1 MRSSVKR
8 IEAKRTVGRTILTAG
23 VLSAAMICPPL
34 WAQLEAEPGA
44 DAAVQT
50 PPIANPA
57 APEAP
62 EAPEAPPAVAPG
74 GTPVAPGAPV
84 AAEEAP
90 RQDLRVT
97 IAGVQGMVQVRG
109 EENAAWESA
118 KAGMV
123 LGPGAEFRTGPRSMV
138 QFRVPP
144 DQIITLDR
152 LGTVKVLEAIRL
164 AENKVKLDLGMEY
177 GRTDYRV
184 EAAGVEHDTTIRSP
198 ASTLAVRGTTGMTS
212 SSNGGTFPDQFKA
225 FNNLVTRTQG
235 GQQVAFGG
243 KGTQT
248 QVNSNNGTPQDG
260 SSEQA
265 NPVMPTVPG
274 TPQDVQN
281 AMANL
286 TRTGQAFGSVFSSQ
300 SALQGGA
307 NVIDQQT
314 RMSVNPSDDDQTDV
328 DFGDIG
334 FDQDW
339 VIDQIYTSELTAQV
353 YLYSDGPIDG
363 DRVWAAT
370 ASTWQ
375 TLYVDPV
382 VTLGSAENPRA
393 YTLNMLQNTYA
404 SESFLWDGLYL
415 INESGAGNT
424 AAVRIEIPGQESR
437 TYQAHTNSV
446 GELRALFII
455 EQAQEVGQ

>member
-1 MRSSVKR
+1 MRGSAER
-8 IEAKRTVGRTILTAG
+8 LQAIRTLGGAIMAAG
-23 VLSAAMICPPL
+23 VLMAALICPTL
-34 WAQLEAEPGA
+34 WAQPTTQSAGA
-44 DAAVQT
+44 DT
-50 PPIANPA
+50 
-57 APEAP
+57 
-62 EAPEAPPAVAPG
+62 G
-74 GTPVAPGAPV
+74 GDKQGL
-84 AAEEAP
+84 

-314 RMSVNPSDDDQTDV
+314 RMSVNPGTPGGDGGVIVDIDFSDLVFDENWVVDV
-328 DFGDIG
+328 ISSDIA
-334 FDQDW
+334 
-339 VIDQIYTSELTAQV
+339 TAQV
-353 YLYSDGPIDG
+353 YVYSDGLIDG
-363 DRVWAAT
+363 DRAWVAT
-370 ASTWQ
+370 QDTWHQ
-375 TLYVDPV
+375 IFANAP
-382 VTLGSAENPRA
+382 VTLGSAANAVVYSVNMLDNPLGLENPFQDPEFPWGA
-393 YTLNMLQNTYA
+393 L
-404 SESFLWDGLYL
+404 FLV
-415 INESGAGNT
+415 NASGAGNT
-424 AAVRIEIPGQESR
+424 AAVRVEIPNR
-437 TYQAHTNSV
+437 APIVRQAHMEQIGSV
-446 GELRALFII
+446 RAVFINR
-455 EQAQEVGQ
+455 EPVLGVND